1 MLRSRTTKLH
11 AHPKEPTTVRV
22 PDPEETPLLTV
33 REAGAILGLSQSA
46 AYRAIADGSLPSL
59 TISGRHKVPTA
70 RLRDLLGLPVVG
82 EAVDL
87 DEGAA

>member
-1 MLRSRTTKLH
+1 MRI
-11 AHPKEPTTVRV
+11 
-22 PDPEETPLLTV
+22 PDPEETPLLSV
-33 REAGAILGLSQSA
+33 REAAAALGMSQTA
-46 AYRAIADGSLPSL
+46 AYRAVADGSLPTI

-70 RLRDLLGLPVVG
+70 RLRHLLGLPVTG